1 MVYNIKCMAIF
12 KIGFVSAVQKTVFL
26 LKTTFYWE
34 PAARGSG
41 RTEQKRNEN
50 LDIIKTENLCYDYI
64 LRDDDGNIIEQ
75 STALRNVSLGVPE
88 GQFLAVLGHNG
99 CGKSTLAKH
108 FNAILTP
115 TSGKVTVD
123 GIDTADE
130 DRLFDIRQTVGMV
143 FQNPDNQLVATIVEE
158 DVAFAPENLGVPPE
172 EIRVRVDDALKQ
184 VDMYEFR
191 EHAPHQLSGGQKQ
204 RIAIAGIIAMQPRC
218 IVMDEPTAMLD
229 PKGRRE
235 VMKTIKRLN
244 KEQGI
249 TVILITH
256 YMDEAA
262 QADRVVVMDKG
273 SVLMDDVPRRI
284 FARADEL
291 RAVGL
296 DVPQVTELCGMLRKS
311 GVDISEEIIFEDECA
326 EAIEM
331 LPLKRKTADMTK
343 TVNAKIAGGG
353 EEAARLEDLTY
364 KYSIGTPFEKTA
376 VDNVNLTVNKAEFVG
391 IIGHTGSGK
400 STLIQH
406 FNGLVKPTSG
416 LVFIDGKDI
425 WGKDVNIRDIR
436 FKVGIVFQY
445 SEHQLFEETV
455 AKDIAYG
462 PKNMG
467 LTGDELDAR
476 VKAAAESMGISHLL
490 EKSPFELSGGQQR
503 RVALAGVLA
512 MDPEVLILDEP
523 AAGLD
528 PKGRDKILS
537 LIKRYHEQSGK
548 TVLLVSHSMED
559 IVKFATKVLVMNKGK
574 VFCYD
579 DTDKVFER
587 TDDLVKIGLDVPQIT
602 RLSHRLREKGIDI
615 GNDIYTT
622 DRAAQ
627 RLLSLIKGQDK

>member
-1 MVYNIKCMAIF
+1 
-12 KIGFVSAVQKTVFL
+12 
-26 LKTTFYWE
+26 
-34 PAARGSG
+34 
-41 RTEQKRNEN
+41 

-64 LRDDDGNIIEQ
+64 LRDDDGKIIEQ
-75 STALRNVSLGVPE
+75 SAALRNVSLSVPE

-130 DRLFDIRQTVGMV
+130 NRLFDIRQTVGMV

-204 RIAIAGIIAMQPRC
+204 RIAIAGIIAMRPRC

-244 KEQGI
+244 REQGI

-273 SVLMDDVPRRI
+273 SVLMDDVPRKI

-291 RAVGL
+291 RSVGL
-296 DVPQVTELCGMLRKS
+296 DVPQVTELCGLLHKS
-311 GVDISEEIIFEDECA
+311 GVSISEEIIFEDECA
-326 EAIEM
+326 AAIEM
-331 LPLKRKTADMTK
+331 LPLKSRTADMTK
-343 TVNAKIAGGG
+343 TVAAKIVGIG
-353 EEAARLEDLTY
+353 EEAARLENLTY

-406 FNGLVKPTSG
+406 LNGLVKPTSG

-425 WGKDVNIRDIR
+425 WGKDANIRDIR

-467 LTGDELDAR
+467 LSGDALDAR
-476 VKAAAESMGISHLL
+476 VKSAAESMGISHLL

-503 RVALAGVLA
+503 RGALAGVLA

-537 LIKRYHEQSGK
+537 LIKRYHEHSGK

-579 DTDKVFER
+579 ETDKVFER
-587 TDDLVKIGLDVPQIT
+587 TDELVAIGLDVPQIT

>member
-1 MVYNIKCMAIF
+1 M
-12 KIGFVSAVQKTVFL
+12 SDT
-26 LKTTFYWE
+26 
-34 PAARGSG
+34 
-41 RTEQKRNEN
+41 
-50 LDIIKTENLCYDYI
+50 
-64 LRDDDGNIIEQ
+64 NIIEVENVSFDYVSRDEDGNETGRNQ
-75 STALRNVSLGVPE
+75 VLKNVSLSVPE

-108 FNAILTP
+108 LNAILYP
-115 TSGKVTVD
+115 TEGKVTVA
-123 GIDTADE
+123 GMDTSDE
-130 DRLFDIRQTVGMV
+130 EKIYDIRQTVGMV

-158 DVAFAPENLGVPPE
+158 DVAFAPENMGVPQP
-172 EIRVRVDDALKQ
+172 EIRQRVDDALKQ

-204 RIAIAGIIAMQPRC
+204 RVAIAGVIAMQPRC

-235 VMKTIKRLN
+235 VMKTIHTLN
-244 KEQGI
+244 REKGI
-249 TVILITH
+249 TVVLITH

-262 QADRVVVMDKG
+262 QADRVVVMDGGKII
-273 SVLMDDVPRRI
+273 MDDVPKKI
-284 FARADEL
+284 FSQVKRL
-291 RAVGL
+291 KSVGL
-296 DVPQVTELCGMLRKS
+296 DVPQVTELCEELREQ
-311 GVDISEEIIFEDECA
+311 GVDISTEIIGEQECA
-326 EAIEM
+326 EALHRLTEGRSTVIPQAE
-331 LPLKRKTADMTK
+331 PEREITADK
-343 TVNAKIAGGG
+343 RPIVLQG
-353 EEAARLEDLTY
+353 EKLTY

-376 VDNVNLTVNKAEFVG
+376 VDNVDIAIEQGEFVG

-416 LVFIDGKDI
+416 TVLVDGADI
-425 WGKDVNIRDIR
+425 WAKDVNIRDIR

-467 LTGDELDAR
+467 LSDEDIDKR
-476 VKAAAESMGISHLL
+476 VKQAAESMGITHLL
-490 EKSPFELSGGQQR
+490 DRSPFELSGGQQR

-528 PKGRDKILS
+528 PKGRDKILGM
-537 LIKRYHEQSGK
+537 IKRYHEQYGK
-548 TVLLVSHSMED
+548 TILLVSHSMED
-559 IVKFATKVLVMNKGK
+559 IVKYAGKVLVMNKSRL
-574 VFCYD
+574 FCYD
-579 DTDKVFER
+579 TVDRVFGMTDQ
-587 TDDLVKIGLDVPQIT
+587 LAKIGLDVPQIT
-602 RLSHRLREKGIDI
+602 RMSHILKELGTDI

-622 DRAAQ
+622 ERAAE
-627 RLLSLIKGQDK
+627 RLLPLIKH

>member
-1 MVYNIKCMAIF
+1 M
-12 KIGFVSAVQKTVFL
+12 
-26 LKTTFYWE
+26 
-34 PAARGSG
+34 
-41 RTEQKRNEN
+41 
-50 LDIIKTENLCYDYI
+50 DIIQVENLCYDYI
-64 LRDDDGNIIEQ
+64 TEDENGKVTERN
-75 STALRNVSLGVPE
+75 SALKNVNLTVPE

-115 TSGKVTVD
+115 TSGKVIVD
-123 GIDTADE
+123 GIDTSDE
-130 DRLFDIRQTVGMV
+130 DRLFDVRRTVGMV

-158 DVAFAPENLGVPPE
+158 DVAFAPENLGIPPK
-172 EIRVRVDDALKQ
+172 EIRERVDDALKQ

-204 RIAIAGIIAMQPRC
+204 RVAIAGIIAMRPRC

-235 VMKTIKRLN
+235 VMKTIKQLN

-256 YMDEAA
+256 YMEEAA

-273 SVLMDDVPRRI
+273 TVIMDDVPRKI
-284 FARADEL
+284 FSQYEKL

-296 DVPQVTELCGMLRKS
+296 DVPQVTELSVLLQKN
-311 GVDISEEIIFEDECA
+311 GVDISREIIFENDCA
-326 EAIEM
+326 DAICA
-331 LPLKRKTADMTK
+331 LGLKKKTADIK
-343 TVNAKIAGGG
+343 EKPRLSHKQG
-353 EEAARLEDLTY
+353 EEAAKLKDLTY

-376 VDNVNLTVNKAEFVG
+376 VDNVNLSIERGEFIG

-406 FNGLVKPTSG
+406 LNGLIKPTEG
-416 LVFIDGKDI
+416 TVYVDGRDI

-455 AKDIAYG
+455 AKDISYG
-462 PKNMG
+462 PHNMG
-467 LTGDELDAR
+467 LSEEEIGQR
-476 VKAAAESMGISHLL
+476 VREAAESMGITHLL

-512 MDPEVLILDEP
+512 MSPEVLILDEP

-528 PKGRDKILS
+528 PKGRDKILG
-537 LIKRYHEQSGK
+537 LISEYHKKSGK
-548 TVLLVSHSMED
+548 TILLVSHSMED
-559 IVKFATKVLVMNKGK
+559 IVKYATKVLVMNKGS
-574 VFCYD
+574 VFCFD
-579 DTDKVFER
+579 ETDKVFER
-587 TDDLVKIGLDVPQIT
+587 TDELVSIGLDVPQIT
-602 RLSHRLREKGIDI
+602 RFSHLLKERGVDI

-622 DRAAQ
+622 ERAAE
-627 RLLSLIKGQDK
+627 RIMTLL

>member
-1 MVYNIKCMAIF
+1 M
-12 KIGFVSAVQKTVFL
+12 
-26 LKTTFYWE
+26 
-34 PAARGSG
+34 
-41 RTEQKRNEN
+41 
-50 LDIIKTENLCYDYI
+50 DIIKTENLCYDYI
-64 LRDDDGNIIEQ
+64 LRDDDGKIIEQ
-75 STALRNVSLGVPE
+75 SSALRNVSLSVPE

-244 KEQGI
+244 REHGI

-273 SVLMDDVPRRI
+273 SVLMDDVPRKI

-296 DVPQVTELCGMLRKS
+296 DVPQVTELCEMLRKN
-311 GVDISEEIIFEDECA
+311 GVSISEEIIFEDECA

-331 LPLKRKTADMTK
+331 LPLRSKTADMTK
-343 TVNAKIAGGG
+343 TVAAKLIGSG
-353 EEAARLEDLTY
+353 EEAARLENLTY

-376 VDNVNLTVNKAEFVG
+376 VDDVSLTVKKAEFVG

-425 WGKDVNIRDIR
+425 WSKDVNIRDIR

-455 AKDIAYG
+455 SKDIAYG

-476 VKAAAESMGISHLL
+476 VKSAAESMGISHLL

-503 RVALAGVLA
+503 RVALAGVMA

-537 LIKRYHEQSGK
+537 LIRRWHEHSGK

-579 DTDKVFER
+579 ETDKVFER
-587 TDDLVKIGLDVPQIT
+587 TDELVSIGLDVPQIT

>member
-1 MVYNIKCMAIF
+1 M
-12 KIGFVSAVQKTVFL
+12 
-26 LKTTFYWE
+26 
-34 PAARGSG
+34 
-41 RTEQKRNEN
+41 
-50 LDIIKTENLCYDYI
+50 DIIKTENLCFDYI
-64 LRDDDGNIIEQ
+64 LRDDDGKIIEQ
-75 STALRNVSLGVPE
+75 STALRNVNLSVPE

-172 EIRVRVDDALKQ
+172 EIRVRVDNALKQ

-244 KEQGI
+244 REHGI

-262 QADRVVVMDKG
+262 QADRVVVMDNG
-273 SVLMDDVPRRI
+273 SVLMDDVPRNI

-296 DVPQVTELCGMLRKS
+296 DVPQVTELCGMLRKK
-311 GVDISEEIIFEDECA
+311 GINISKEIIFEDECA
-326 EAIEM
+326 AAIEM
-331 LPLKRKTADMTK
+331 LPLNRKTADMTK
-343 TVNAKIAGGG
+343 TVAVKLVGSG
-353 EEAARLEDLTY
+353 EEAARLENLTY

-376 VDNVNLTVNKAEFVG
+376 VDNVDLTVNKSEFVG

-406 FNGLVKPTSG
+406 LNGLVKPTFG

-467 LTGDELDAR
+467 LTGGELDAR
-476 VKAAAESMGISHLL
+476 VKSAAESMGISHLL

-537 LIKRYHEQSGK
+537 LIKRYHKQSGK

-579 DTDKVFER
+579 ETDKVFER

-627 RLLSLIKGQDK
+627 RLLTLIKGQDK

>member
-1 MVYNIKCMAIF
+1 M
-12 KIGFVSAVQKTVFL
+12 
-26 LKTTFYWE
+26 
-34 PAARGSG
+34 
-41 RTEQKRNEN
+41 
-50 LDIIKTENLCYDYI
+50 DIIKTEDLCYDYI
-64 LRDDDGNIIEQ
+64 LRDDDGKIVEQ
-75 STALRNVSLGVPE
+75 STALRNVNLSVPE

-273 SVLMDDVPRRI
+273 SVLMDDVSRRI

-291 RAVGL
+291 RDVGL
-296 DVPQVTELCGMLRKS
+296 DVPQVTELCGILRKN

-331 LPLKRKTADMTK
+331 LPLQRKTADLTK
-343 TVNAKIAGGG
+343 TVNAKIVGSG
-353 EEAARLEDLTY
+353 EEAARLENLTY

-476 VKAAAESMGISHLL
+476 VKSAADSMGITHLL

-579 DTDKVFER
+579 ETDKVFER